1 MPRFDRRAG
10 SGSGSEGSGSRAG
23 SRAGRTSRWTR
34 RSSTSTSARRASRKA
49 RASIGPD
56 VLTPCHDQWGLDP
69 PGPQVSLR
77 LVSRFEGEL
86 AHHHAYRVTFPLAVA
101 LTVPGL
107 LVRIGIFELPLVWEA
122 LSFGLAI
129 LGAAF
134 VLSWAAEVAQ
144 LDISQTLAIA
154 GLALIAVL
162 PEYAVDLFLAFRA
175 GQGNEEARHLAVANM
190 TGANRLLI
198 GIGWAAVVLIFAM
211 KTGRRR
217 VELRTEQR
225 TDVGFL
231 LVATLWAFTIPLRRE
246 LSVLDLGVLGTM
258 FVFYIVRAAREE
270 VEEPDLIGAAA
281 AIGALP
287 RTARRVTTLVL
298 FLISAAVILTVAEA
312 FAEGLQEIGDEF
324 GISKFLLIQWVAP
337 LASEAPEMIIAIL
350 FTLRLKAQA
359 GLGTLISS
367 KVNQWTLLVGTLP
380 LVFSLAG
387 AGLDTPME
395 MDARQV
401 EEVFLTA
408 AQSLFAV
415 AVIASLSVSRWEAV
429 VLLVLFLGQ
438 FGFED
443 STIRY
448 VFAFVYLGLAVF
460 MFVFN
465 KGVRLNLVRSLAY
478 VFTPNRGARRPPG
491 PPRGRTIEPG

>member
-1 MPRFDRRAG
+1 VRRTALLRPSTVLALAFPIPGLAARFD
-10 SGSGSEGSGSRAG
+10 
-23 SRAGRTSRWTR
+23 
-34 RSSTSTSARRASRKA
+34 
-49 RASIGPD
+49 
-56 VLTPCHDQWGLDP
+56 
-69 PGPQVSLR
+69 
-77 LVSRFEGEL
+77 LV
-86 AHHHAYRVTFPLAVA
+86 HV
-101 LTVPGL
+101 
-107 LVRIGIFELPLVWEA
+107 PLVLETT
-122 LSFGLAI
+122 LFGLAI

-154 GLALIAVL
+154 VLALIAVL

-175 GQGNEEARHLAVANM
+175 GQGDEEARHLAVANM

-198 GIGWAAVVLIFAM
+198 GIGWATVVLIFVL
-211 KTGRRR
+211 KTKQRR
-217 VELRTEQR
+217 VQLRNEQR

-231 LVATLWAFTIPLRRE
+231 LLATLWAFTIPLRRE
-246 LSVLDLGVLGTM
+246 LSVLDLGVLGTL
-258 FVFYIVRAAREE
+258 FVFYIIRAAREE
-270 VEEPDLIGAAA
+270 VEEPELIGAAA
-281 AIGALP
+281 ALGALP
-287 RTARRVTTLVL
+287 KVPRRITTLVL
-298 FLISAAVILTVAEA
+298 FVFSAAVILVVAEG

-395 MDARQV
+395 MDDRQV

-415 AVIASLSVSRWEAV
+415 AVIANLTVSRGEAA

-448 VFAFVYLGLAVF
+448 GFAFAYLGLAAGMIVISRE
-460 MFVFN
+460 
-465 KGVRLNLVRSLAY
+465 VRTNLRRALAY
-478 VFTPNRGARRPPG
+478 VFTPSRPARRPG
-491 PPRGRTIEPG
+491 PPVGPTIEPD

>member
-1 MPRFDRRAG
+1 MRRAALLRPSTVLALASPIPGLAVRFD
-10 SGSGSEGSGSRAG
+10 
-23 SRAGRTSRWTR
+23 
-34 RSSTSTSARRASRKA
+34 
-49 RASIGPD
+49 
-56 VLTPCHDQWGLDP
+56 VLH
-69 PGPQVSLR
+69 V
-77 LVSRFEGEL
+77 
-86 AHHHAYRVTFPLAVA
+86 
-101 LTVPGL
+101 
-107 LVRIGIFELPLVWEA
+107 PLVLETT
-122 LSFGLAI
+122 LFGVAI
-129 LGAAF
+129 FGAAF

-154 GLALIAVL
+154 VLALIAVL

-175 GQGNEEARHLAVANM
+175 GQGDEEARHLAVANM

-198 GIGWAAVVLIFAM
+198 GIGWAAVVLIYAF
-211 KTGRRR
+211 KTGRKQ
-217 VELRTEQR
+217 VELKAEQR

-231 LVATLWAFTIPLRRE
+231 LVATLWAFTIPLRGE
-246 LSVLDLGVLGTM
+246 LSVLDLGVLGTL
-258 FVFYIVRAAREE
+258 FVFYIIRAAREE
-270 VEEPDLIGAAA
+270 VEEPELIGAAA
-281 AIGALP
+281 ALGALP
-287 RTARRVTTLVL
+287 RVPRRITTIVL
-298 FLISAAVILTVAEA
+298 FVFSAAVILVVAEP
-312 FAEGLQEIGDEF
+312 FAEGLQEIGEEF

-387 AGLDTPME
+387 AGLETPMR
-395 MDARQV
+395 MDSRQV

-415 AVIASLSVSRWEAV
+415 VVIANLTVSRGEAL

-448 VFAFVYLGLAVF
+448 GFAFAYLAITA
-460 MFVFN
+460 
-465 KGVRLNLVRSLAY
+465 GVLVVSRQVRSNLLRSLSH
-478 VFTPNRGARRPPG
+478 VFVPTRRVRRPG
-491 PPRGRTIEPG
+491 PPVGPTIPPD

>member
-1 MPRFDRRAG
+1 VQR
-10 SGSGSEGSGSRAG
+10 
-23 SRAGRTSRWTR
+23 
-34 RSSTSTSARRASRKA
+34 
-49 RASIGPD
+49 
-56 VLTPCHDQWGLDP
+56 Q
-69 PGPQVSLR
+69 SLLR
-77 LVSRFEGEL
+77 PSLI
-86 AHHHAYRVTFPLAVA
+86 LAVA
-101 LTVPGL
+101 SPLPGL
-107 LVRIGIFELPLVWEA
+107 AVRFDLLHVPLVLETT
-122 LSFGLAI
+122 LYGVAI

-154 GLALIAVL
+154 VLALIAVL

-287 RTARRVTTLVL
+287 RRARRVTTLVL

-395 MDARQV
+395 MDGRQV

-415 AVIASLSVSRWEAV
+415 AVIANLTVARWEAG
-429 VLLVLFLGQ
+429 VLIVLFLGQ

-448 VFAFVYLGLAVF
+448 AFAFTYLGLAIGMIAF
-460 MFVFN
+460 S
-465 KGVRLNLVRSLAY
+465 KEVRANLINALAY
-478 VFTPNRGARRPPG
+478 VFTPGRGRRPRARPS
-491 PPRGRTIEPG
+491 RGRTIEPD

>member
-1 MPRFDRRAG
+1 VTAARTALLRPSFILAVTAPLPGVAARFD
-10 SGSGSEGSGSRAG
+10 
-23 SRAGRTSRWTR
+23 
-34 RSSTSTSARRASRKA
+34 
-49 RASIGPD
+49 
-56 VLTPCHDQWGLDP
+56 LL
-69 PGPQVSLR
+69 
-77 LVSRFEGEL
+77 
-86 AHHHAYRVTFPLAVA
+86 HA
-101 LTVPGL
+101 
-107 LVRIGIFELPLVWEA
+107 PLVLETT
-122 LSFGLAI
+122 LFGAAI

-154 GLALIAVL
+154 VLALIAVL

-175 GQGNEEARHLAVANM
+175 GQGDEESRHLAVANM

-198 GIGWAAVVLIFAM
+198 GIGWATVVLLFSIKAR
-211 KTGRRR
+211 KRHVTLRR
-217 VELRTEQR
+217 EQR

-246 LSVLDLGVLGTM
+246 LSVLDLGVLGTL
-258 FVFYIVRAAREE
+258 FLFYIVRAAREE
-270 VEEPDLIGAAA
+270 VEVPELIGAAA
-281 AIGALP
+281 ALGSLSTVP
-287 RTARRVTTLVL
+287 RRISTVL
-298 FLISAAVILTVAEA
+298 LFVYSAAAILLVAEP
-312 FAEGLQEIGDEF
+312 FAEGLKGIGQEF

-380 LVFSLAG
+380 LVFALGG
-387 AGLDTPME
+387 AGLDTPLA
-395 MDARQV
+395 MDSRQV

-415 AVIASLSVSRWEAV
+415 AVIANLSIARWEGA
-429 VLLVLFLGQ
+429 VLLALFLGQ

-448 VFAFVYLGLAVF
+448 GFAITYIALALGMIVFSKDVRANLLRALSHVFVPE
-460 MFVFN
+460 
-465 KGVRLNLVRSLAY
+465 RRRRR
-478 VFTPNRGARRPPG
+478 TPSK
-491 PPRGRTIEPG
+491 